1 MMTRNGGPY
10 VQPWVVTLLLVV
22 SCIVW
27 FANFV
32 LGVVL
37 SDYKG
42 SDSVNAV
49 FLAVIGGI
57 FAVRVT
63 RKDDD
68 DNR

>member
-1 MMTRNGGPY
+1 MTEGQY
-10 VQPWVVTLLLVV
+10 VKPWVVTLILVV

-27 FANFV
+27 LANFV
-32 LGVVL
+32 LGVL
-37 SDYKG
+37 LTDYQG

-68 DNR
+68 D